1 MATERD
7 LDLVVYGATGFVGKL
22 TVEYLAAHAPDGVRI
37 GLAGRSREKL
47 ERVKADVGVDWPIV
61 TADSQDAEAL
71 KAMAEL
77 ARVVV
82 TTVGPYMK
90 YGMPLVEACATA
102 GTHYADLTGETLFMR
117 ETIDRFHAVAEKTGA
132 RIVHNCGFDSIPSD
146 LGTFL
151 LHGEAGE
158 LGDTTLVVRA
168 MKGGPSGGTLDSM
181 TGQIDAMRSDRSKAK
196 VMMDPYALSPER
208 SREPDGKDEADLRG
222 PKHDDE
228 LGWLAPFVMAQI
240 NTRVVRRSNALQ
252 EWAYGRG
259 FRYREVMGMGDG
271 TGGRVKATGL
281 SLGLG
286 ALVAGMT
293 FPLSRK
299 ALGVVL
305 PSPGE
310 GPSEKAR
317 ENGFFKIDIHT
328 KTPSGE
334 RYVCHVNAKGD
345 PGYKATALMLGEA
358 GLCLALDEERMP
370 RRAGVLT
377 PATAMG
383 IALVDRLRSAGMT
396 LEVEK
401 VAAKAAA

>member
-1 MATERD
+1 MPAERD

-22 TVEYLAAHAPDGVRI
+22 TAEYLAKHAPKDVRI
-37 GLAGRSREKL
+37 ALAGRSQQKL
-47 ERVKADVGVDWPIV
+47 DKVKADLGVDWPVII
-61 TADSQDAEAL
+61 ADSQDADAL
-71 KAMAEL
+71 KTMAE
-77 ARVVV
+77 ATKVVA
-82 TTVGPYMK
+82 TTVGPYME
-90 YGMPLVEACATA
+90 YGLPLVEACANA

-117 ETIDRFHAVAEKTGA
+117 QTIDRFHETAEQTGA

-168 MKGGPSGGTLDSM
+168 MKGGPSGGTLASM
-181 TGQIDAMRSDRSKAK
+181 TGQIDAARADRSKMK
-196 VMMDPYALSPER
+196 LMMDPYALSPR
-208 SREPDGKDEADLRG
+208 RDDEPQDLGDEADLRG
-222 PKHDDE
+222 PKHDEE
-228 LGWLAPFVMAQI
+228 LGWLAPFVMATI
-240 NTRVVRRSNALQ
+240 NTRVVRRSNALS
-252 EWAYGRG
+252 EWAYGRR

-271 TGGRVKATGL
+271 VGGRVKATGL
-281 SLGLG
+281 SVGLG
-286 ALVAGMT
+286 GLVAGLT

-299 ALGVVL
+299 ALNVVL
-305 PSPGE
+305 PDPGE

-317 ENGFFKIDIHT
+317 ENGFFKIDVHT
-328 KTPSGE
+328 RTPSGE

-358 GLCLALDEERMP
+358 GLCLALDEARMP

-377 PATAMG
+377 PATGMG
-383 IALVDRLRSAGMT
+383 IALVDRLRAAGMT

-401 VAAKAAA
+401 KA

>member
-1 MATERD
+1 MPAERD

-22 TVEYLAAHAPDGVRI
+22 TAEYLAAHAPDDVRI
-37 GLAGRSREKL
+37 ALAGRSQQKL
-47 ERVKADVGVDWPIV
+47 EALEQELGVDWPVI
-61 TADSQDAEAL
+61 TADSRDAEAL
-71 KAMAEL
+71 KAMAESTK
-77 ARVVV
+77 VVA
-82 TTVGPYMK
+82 TTVGPYLK
-90 YGMPLVEACATA
+90 YGLPLVEACATA

-117 ETIDRFHAVAEKTGA
+117 QTIDRFHQVAEQSGA

-181 TGQIDAMRSDRSKAK
+181 TGQIDAAREDRSKMK
-196 VMMDPYALSPER
+196 LMMDPYALSPDR
-208 SREPDGKDEADLRG
+208 STEPDDLGDEADLRG
-222 PKHDDE
+222 PKHDEE
-228 LGWLAPFVMAQI
+228 LGWLAPFVMATI

-252 EWAYGRG
+252 EWAYGRR

-271 TGGRVKATGL
+271 VGGRVKATGL
-281 SLGLG
+281 SVGLG
-286 ALVAGMT
+286 ALVAGLS

-317 ENGFFKIDIHT
+317 ENGFFKIDVHT

-334 RYVCHVNAKGD
+334 RYVCHVAAKGD
-345 PGYKATALMLGEA
+345 PGYKATALMLGES
-358 GLCLALDEERMP
+358 GLCLALDEDRMP

-377 PATAMG
+377 PSTAMG
-383 IALVDRLRSAGMT
+383 IALVDRLRAAGMT
-396 LEVEK
+396 LQPEK
-401 VAAKAAA
+401 V